1 MSDIVQRLR
10 QFTRHVDA
18 NQPDRLMLNEAAEEI
33 ELLRAKCRLLEADLA
48 FNAGYRQA
56 TQRKLGD
63 TDERVP

>member
-1 MSDIVQRLR
+1 MSDIVKRLR
-10 QFTRHVDA
+10 NYDYRGNRPPEHAVMA
-18 NQPDRLMLNEAAEEI
+18 EAAEEI